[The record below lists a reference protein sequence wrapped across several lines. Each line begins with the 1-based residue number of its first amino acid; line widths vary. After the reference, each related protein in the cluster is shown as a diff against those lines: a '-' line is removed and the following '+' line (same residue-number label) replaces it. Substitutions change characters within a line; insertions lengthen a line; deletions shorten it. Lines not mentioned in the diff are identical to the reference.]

1 MNSWFKALLISVVI
15 LAGGIVYLPTLAKQG
30 VNSLLPWVM
39 AQVGLEQGQASMS
52 QLTWQSLHIDQI
64 QFFLPSHHSQIN
76 LQDIDITFSPWG
88 IASGQLQDINVEYAR
103 VEVLPHTF
111 ASNTN
116 SRKTDK
122 QNLRD
127 KTAPDVASNQTP
139 AIPTFE
145 LISLKSVFHQLPI
158 NNFTL
163 TQFQLVHPH
172 ASIDSRV
179 VFNKQQ
185 LSINNTLQSRHL
197 TKELTH
203 QFTLDSEGAI
213 KSLIFIEQQANPI
226 FNLHATWQLPSDP
239 TQDAIF
245 SVQQSADIQSW
256 LMLLEQQDRVH
267 TLKANVAIQ
276 AWNLELKL
284 PRAITNQQQV
294 LSKLSAHGLLQIKV
308 SDFNVFDLTKKEN
321 IIEHAELAI
330 DLTTDIDHQRQ
341 EQWQFNLDTFD
352 LAAELNS
359 IAPINLKLKQYLQET
374 ISVTCAF
381 EKESNRCRWQGQLA
395 QQLSGSQLSHKTEL
409 ILDGQFTRQINSANQ
424 FTSQQLFNLSTQQEN
439 SLWPTLKNES
449 QGEIII
455 QGQQQNNNWH
465 WQLSLPH
472 GLNNQSYYLDSLFVN
487 KPNAHL
493 SEIHWKLLPD
503 WFIEG
508 IDNEILQAKDFSIII
523 DQLKWQH
530 KKEALELENAQVSC
544 NLDWLKLQ
552 YSAQFRSQQALS
564 QLPLAC
570 DWEITNRASYWD
582 QWPVPS
588 ILFKGKLDLNSLDLE
603 QAQLNTS
610 MSLSGLAN
618 SLDLTLLAQHDFSN
632 VQQGRAQLY
641 LNNLKLDWQKM
652 GMIEMA
658 ELTQVELLNGSIS
671 AQGWMQWQQ
680 YKADVF
686 DDASLAWRWQPDV
699 MLRIDDLSGVYQ
711 ELTTWEDIDVQL
723 AIRRPFYTDFRI
735 DSQVSALSIN
745 PGINVANLL
754 ARSTT
759 TLPSDFSK
767 ALIVIEEVHT
777 DVLGG
782 RINIPLIRF
791 DSSQEVNAFGI
802 EIEGLKIA
810 HIAALEAGSGVTAT
824 GELDGILPIILLP
837 EGPQIPAGSLYA
849 RAPGGIVQFRGTTA
863 DNLKKS
869 DPSVGLAMQVLD
881 DFRYNKL
888 QTNITYQPN
897 GALDLGLQFQGHNPT
912 FFDGQATHFNLNLD
926 YNLLDLLE
934 SLRISNDIVQKL
946 ENKYQ

>member
-30 VNSLLPWVM
+30 INSLLPWVM
-39 AQVGLEQGQASMS
+39 ERVGLEQGQASMS

-64 QFFLPSHHSQIN
+64 QFFLPSQNSQVN
-76 LQDIDITFSPWG
+76 LQDIDVTFSPWG
-88 IASGQLQDINVEYAR
+88 LASGQLRDVTVGRAR
-103 VEVLPHTF
+103 VELLPHTF
-111 ASNTN
+111 ENN
-116 SRKTDK
+116 VHNKKTDD
-122 QNLRD
+122 QNLARN
-127 KTAPDVASNQTP
+127 TPREVASNKTP
-139 AIPTFE
+139 ATPAFE
-145 LISLKSVFHQLPI
+145 LPNLDTIFQQVPV
-158 NNFTL
+158 NNVTIE
-163 TQFQLVHPH
+163 QFQLVHPH
-172 ASIDSRV
+172 AIIDGQIA
-179 VFNKQQ
+179 FNKQN
-185 LSINNTLQSRHL
+185 LSINNTIQTHYL

-203 QFTLDSEGAI
+203 QFTLDSEGNL
-213 KSLIFIEQQANPI
+213 KSLIFIEQQPNPI
-226 FNLHATWQLPSDP
+226 FNLHAKWQLPKDP

-245 SVQQSADIQSW
+245 SVQQSANIHSW
-256 LMLLEQQDRVH
+256 LTLIKQQEQANI
-267 TLKANVAIQ
+267 LKAKVAIQ
-276 AWNLELKL
+276 AWNLELQL
-284 PRAITNQQQV
+284 PRTITSQQQV
-294 LSKLSAHGLLQIKV
+294 LSELSANGSLHIQV
-308 SDFNVFDLTKKEN
+308 NDFNIFNITKKEN
-321 IIEHAELAI
+321 IIEHADLAI
-330 DLTTDIDHQRQ
+330 NLKTDIDHQRK
-341 EQWQFNLDTFD
+341 EQWQFNVDTFD
-352 LAAELNS
+352 LVGELNS
-359 IAPINLKLKQYLQET
+359 LAPINLKIKQYLQET
-374 ISVTCAF
+374 IFVTCAF
-381 EKESNRCRWQGQLA
+381 KKENNRCQWQGQLV
-395 QQLSGSQLSHKTEL
+395 QQLTGTQLTHQTEL
-409 ILDGQFTRQINSANQ
+409 ILDGEFNSQINNASQ
-424 FTSQQLFNLSTQQEN
+424 FISQQTLNLSTQQEN

-449 QGEIII
+449 QGDIIV
-455 QGQQQNNNWH
+455 QGQLKDNKWH

-472 GLNNQSYYLDSLFVN
+472 GLNNQSHYLDSLIAN

-508 IDNEILQAKDFSIII
+508 IDNEILQAKHFSIIVE
-523 DQLKWQH
+523 QLKWQH
-530 KKEALELENAQVSC
+530 KKEVLELENAQFSC

-552 YSAQFRSQQALS
+552 YSPQLRSQQALS
-564 QLPLAC
+564 KLPLSC
-570 DWEITNRASYWD
+570 DWEIKNHPSHWE

-588 ILFKGKLDLNSLDLE
+588 LLFKGKLDLNSLDLK

-618 SLDLTLLAQHDFSN
+618 SLDLTLLAQHNFSN
-632 VQQGRAQLY
+632 LQQGRAQLY
-641 LNNLKLDWQKM
+641 LNNLTLDWQKM
-652 GMIEMA
+652 GMMDMA
-658 ELTQVELLNGSIS
+658 ELTQVQLLNGSIS
-671 AQGWMQWQQ
+671 AQGWVQWQQ
-680 YKADVF
+680 YQDDIF
-686 DDASLAWRWQPDV
+686 DESSLAWRWQPDL

-711 ELTTWEDIDVQL
+711 ALTTWEDIDVQL
-723 AIRRPFYTDFRI
+723 AIRRPFYKDFRI

-745 PGINVANLL
+745 PGINVANVL

-782 RINIPLIRF
+782 RINVPLIRF

-810 HIAALEAGSGVTAT
+810 QMAALETGSGVTAS
-824 GELDGILPIILLP
+824 GVLDGILPIILKP

-849 RAPGGIVQFRGTTA
+849 RAPGGIVQFRGTAA
-863 DNLKKS
+863 DSLKQS

-912 FFDGQATHFNLNLD
+912 FFDGQATHFNLNLN